1 MENEQ
6 LILKALNE
14 ILDLMKKQLNLLDSI
29 HSLLNQANGQY
40 LKEIEVAREG

>member
-14 ILDLMKKQLNLLDSI
+14 ILDLMKKQTNLLDSI
-29 HSLLNQANGQY
+29 HSLLNQANSQY
-40 LKEIEVAREG
+40 LNEVTAITQG